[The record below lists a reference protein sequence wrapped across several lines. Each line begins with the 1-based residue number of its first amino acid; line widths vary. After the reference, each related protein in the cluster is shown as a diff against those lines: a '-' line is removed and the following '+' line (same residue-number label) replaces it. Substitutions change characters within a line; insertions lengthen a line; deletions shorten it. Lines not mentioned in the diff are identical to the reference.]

1 MPTEFPIIKTQRLLL
16 RQFVESDLHSV
27 FKGLSHPDVIK
38 YYGVSYKTPEEL
50 LQLYKQST
58 AQDNIL
64 ILDLPPDRSG
74 RLREKDIQLVLAL
87 RKLILKE
94 KS

>member
-1 MPTEFPIIKTQRLLL
+1 MPWETTVCISEKWFYNTKDTI
-16 RQFVESDLHSV
+16 
-27 FKGLSHPDVIK
+27 
-38 YYGVSYKTPEEL
+38 YKTPGEL
-50 LQLYKQST
+50 LQLYKQAT

-64 ILDLPPDRSG
+64 ILDMPPDRSG